1 MSLVYTDENNI
12 SQRRNNMKKIISFIL
27 CICMLAGIAV
37 LTGCGKTDEPES
49 TTGSS
54 GTTAQVTPPED
65 TTAPSTGDDE
75 VALKEKRE
83 RLKSIFLSEADQV
96 IVTDDA
102 VTFTDASSVDGSTI
116 TVPKNP
122 GKTVNLYASFTTLWY
137 EAGGTVAGC
146 IGGDSSVALYEE
158 YIGRDITQDE
168 GIVTV
173 ATSSSGKKWD
183 VETIIALKPDLIICS
198 TAMSGYSTIQSPAEA
213 ANIPVIAMSYN
224 DFSDYLKWFKVF
236 CNITGNP
243 ELWDS
248 VAMKALDD
256 VVDVLLECP
265 TENNPTVFSMF
276 YNGAENLQA
285 NTSGTVVGG
294 MLTEMNAIN
303 IVYTWDN
310 TTSAERLEINLETV
324 FLANPDIIVVQCHA
338 SEAEAKESVESIY
351 GSNPVWQSLKAV
363 KEGKVYYLEKS
374 LFHNKPNSRFA
385 EAYQKLAAI
394 LYPDTTFSFQEEN

>member
-1 MSLVYTDENNI
+1 
-12 SQRRNNMKKIISFIL
+12 MKKIISFIL

-37 LTGCGKTDEPES
+37 LAGCGQTEEPED
-49 TTGSS
+49 TTSSS

-83 RLKSIFLSEADQV
+83 RLKAEFLAEADKV

-146 IGGDSSVALYEE
+146 IGGDSSVTLYKE

-168 GIVTV
+168 GVVTV

-183 VETIIALKPDLIICS
+183 VETIIALQPDLIICS
-198 TAMSGYSTIQSPAEA
+198 TAMSGYSTIQSPAAA

-256 VVDVLLECP
+256 VVDVLMECP

-276 YNGAENLQA
+276 YNGAESLQA

-303 IVYTWDN
+303 IVDTWEN

-338 SEAEAKESVESIY
+338 SEDEARASVESIY

-363 KEGKVYYLEKS
+363 QEGKVYYLEKS

>member
-1 MSLVYTDENNI
+1 
-12 SQRRNNMKKIISFIL
+12 
-27 CICMLAGIAV
+27 
-37 LTGCGKTDEPES
+37 
-49 TTGSS
+49 
-54 GTTAQVTPPED
+54 
-65 TTAPSTGDDE
+65 
-75 VALKEKRE
+75 
-83 RLKSIFLSEADQV
+83 
-96 IVTDDA
+96 
-102 VTFTDASSVDGSTI
+102 
-116 TVPKNP
+116 
-122 GKTVNLYASFTTLWY
+122 
-137 EAGGTVAGC
+137 
-146 IGGDSSVALYEE
+146 
-158 YIGRDITQDE
+158 
-168 GIVTV
+168 
-173 ATSSSGKKWD
+173 
-183 VETIIALKPDLIICS
+183 
-198 TAMSGYSTIQSPAEA
+198 
-213 ANIPVIAMSYN
+213 MSYN

-303 IVYTWDN
+303 IVDTWDN

>member
-37 LTGCGKTDEPES
+37 LAGCGQTDEPED
-49 TTGSS
+49 TTSSS

-83 RLKSIFLSEADQV
+83 RLKAEFLAEADKV

-146 IGGDSSVALYEE
+146 IGGDSSVTLYKE

-168 GIVTV
+168 GVVTV

-183 VETIIALKPDLIICS
+183 VETIIALQPDLIICS
-198 TAMSGYSTIQSPAEA
+198 TAMSGYSTIQSPAAA

-256 VVDVLLECP
+256 VVDVLMECP

-276 YNGAENLQA
+276 YNGAESLQA

-303 IVYTWDN
+303 IVDTWEN

-338 SEAEAKESVESIY
+338 SEDEARASVESIY
-351 GSNPVWQSLKAV
+351 GSNPVWQSLKAFQ
-363 KEGKVYYLEKS
+363 EGKVYYLEKS